1 MLVLILLI
9 IAEYLSSI
17 TMSELKIWPTAVDL
31 VEGATAICAAF
42 VSEPDSASLTVMG
55 RPPPGDSTSEKLK
68 TMIRLRRK

>member
-42 VSEPDSASLTVMG
+42 VLVSDFVSTDAMG
-55 RPPPGDSTSEKLK
+55 RAPPCKVHYRRRSLK
-68 TMIRLRRK
+68 KAL